1 MSTVLSAL
9 LSGLG
14 LFFVGVKLIPTHL
27 CEMTG
32 REVRNRVASLVD
44 HPWRGALVGLVAG
57 AATQSTNVVTFIM
70 TSLQSAGLIDV
81 RRAMPV
87 IIWANVGTSVLVM
100 VATVD
105 IRVAVSMLLAVVG
118 LAYYLDVDRS
128 TRFRHLAGAL
138 LGVALLF
145 LGLQLIKGGAA
156 PLQEM
161 ESVRTAL
168 QRASAWWAALF
179 LVGALVTAVLQSSGT
194 VSAIAA
200 TMASVGM
207 LTMEQTVLIIYGASV
222 GSAVSLWFLSA
233 ALHGVARQLV
243 VLQVLFKGLAAAVM
257 LVLLWVELTLGIPL
271 VIALVTPLGSN
282 TGIQSAWVF
291 LLFQL
296 VGAAMLT
303 LGFDPVHRLM
313 QRWSPPNRQEAL
325 SQPQFIYAQAADDVT
340 SAMELVEREQQRL
353 ATMLPDALST
363 AERDAGLPPRES
375 PAALRAA
382 NHAIT
387 ATIDEFVTTLLDR
400 HSDRAALDHLLGL
413 RARNQ
418 LLVELAAGVEQFDAL
433 VRTIDAPEATAVS
446 EALVESLHFVL
457 VTLSH
462 ALTAE
467 GADDAAML
475 RDMTADRSTLMDGV
489 RKRLLS
495 EGQALPFATREQLYG
510 ATSVF
515 ERLIWLV
522 RQYVQ
527 LVPAR

>member
-1 MSTVLSAL
+1 MSNVITAL

-27 CEMTG
+27 RQMTG

-44 HPWRGALVGLVAG
+44 HPWRGAVVGLVSG

-128 TRFRHLAGAL
+128 SRFRHLAGAL

-161 ESVRTAL
+161 ESVRSAL
-168 QRASAWWAALF
+168 QRASAWWGALF
-179 LVGALVTAVLQSSGT
+179 LVGAVVTAVLQSSGT

-200 TMASVGM
+200 TMTSVG
-207 LTMEQTVLIIYGASV
+207 LLSMEQTILIIYGASV

-233 ALHGVARQLV
+233 ALHGVGRQLV
-243 VLQVLFKGLAAAVM
+243 VLQVLFKSIAALVM
-257 LVLLWVELTLGIPL
+257 LVLLWLELVLELPL
-271 VIALVTPLGSN
+271 VIALVQQMGGNPGV
-282 TGIQSAWVF
+282 QAAWVF

-296 VGAAMLT
+296 VGAAIMT
-303 LGFDPVHRLM
+303 VGFDPVHRLM
-313 QRWSPPNRQEAL
+313 QRWSPPSKQEAL
-325 SQPQFIYAQAADDVT
+325 SRPQYLYAQAVDEVT
-340 SAMELVEREQQRL
+340 SATALVEREQQRL
-353 ATMLPDALST
+353 VQLLPEGLST
-363 AERDAGLPPRES
+363 AERDAARPVRE
-375 PAALRAA
+375 AADDLLAA
-382 NHAIT
+382 NHAVTEVIG
-387 ATIDEFVTTLLDR
+387 EFVTTLLDR
-400 HSDRAALDHLLGL
+400 QPDRDALDRLLSL
-413 RARNQ
+413 QARNR
-418 LLVELAAGVEQFDAL
+418 LLADLGVGVHQFDRL
-433 VRTIDAPEATAVS
+433 VSTVSAPDAATLT

-457 VTLSH
+457 STLAQ
-462 ALTAE
+462 ALDE
-467 GADDAAML
+467 DGADEVALL
-475 RDMTADRSTLMDGV
+475 REMTADRSSLMDGV
-489 RKRLLS
+489 RKRLLAD
-495 EGQALPFATREQLYG
+495 GQSLSLAAREQLYE
-510 ATSVF
+510 ATSLF

>member
-27 CEMTG
+27 RQMTG
-32 REVRNRVASLVD
+32 REVRNRVATLVD
-44 HPWRGALVGLVAG
+44 HPWRGPVVGLVSG

-128 TRFRHLAGAL
+128 SRFRHLAGAL

-161 ESVRTAL
+161 ASVHEAL
-168 QRASAWWAALF
+168 QRASAWWGALF

-200 TMASVGM
+200 TMTSVG
-207 LTMEQTVLIIYGASV
+207 LLSMEQTVLIIYGASV
-222 GSAVSLWFLSA
+222 GSAISLWFLSA
-233 ALHGVARQLV
+233 ALHGVGRQLV
-243 VLQVLFKGLAAAVM
+243 VLQVLFKGIAAVAM
-257 LVLLWVELTLGIPL
+257 LLLLWLELSAGVPL
-271 VIALVTPLGSN
+271 IIALVGTIGGNPGV
-282 TGIQSAWVF
+282 QAAWVF
-291 LLFQL
+291 LIFQL
-296 VGAAMLT
+296 AGAAILT
-303 LGFDPVHRLM
+303 VFFDPIHRLM
-313 QRWSPPNRQEAL
+313 QRWSPVSRQEEL
-325 SQPQFIYAQAADDVT
+325 SRPQYLYAQAVADVT
-340 SAMELVEREQQRL
+340 SAMVLVEREQQRL
-353 ATMLPDALST
+353 VQRLPDALST
-363 AERDAGLPPRES
+363 AERDAALPPRE
-375 PAALRAA
+375 PADLLLAA
-382 NHAIT
+382 NRAVTGAIG
-387 ATIDEFVTTLLDR
+387 EFVTTLLDR
-400 HSDRAALDHLLGL
+400 NADQGALDRLLGL
-413 RARNQ
+413 QARNR
-418 LLVELAAGVEQFDAL
+418 VLADLGVEVHRFDRLVASVDSEDAAAL
-433 VRTIDAPEATAVS
+433 ID
-446 EALVESLHFVL
+446 ALVESLHFVL
-457 VTLSH
+457 MTLSS
-462 ALTAE
+462 ALMPDGE
-467 GADDAAML
+467 DDAAML
-475 RDMTADRSTLMDGV
+475 REMTADRSSLMDGV
-489 RKRLLS
+489 RTRLLS
-495 EGQALPFATREQLYG
+495 DGQALPLVARERLYE

-522 RQYVQ
+522 RRYVQ
-527 LVPAR
+527 